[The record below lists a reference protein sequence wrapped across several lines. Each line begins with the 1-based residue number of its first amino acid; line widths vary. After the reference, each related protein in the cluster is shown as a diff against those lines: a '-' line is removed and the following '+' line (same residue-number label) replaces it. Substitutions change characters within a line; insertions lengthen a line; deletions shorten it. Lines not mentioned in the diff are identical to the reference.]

1 MSVFW
6 LRLVYWHFRL
16 KIHWRSGSYLTNMFC
31 STGSPV
37 NSCLELGVCFP
48 LRWKQLLFWP
58 ARSFSDPSWNQ
69 TRFDFHKGQAV
80 KHYWQRSGKGL
91 FTGLV
96 TEAVIFLKKKK
107 KISREV
113 GLVVPLFPIFN
124 FVFKEGRIAVGAGTF
139 PSNGLRTFP
148 SNGLRDE
155 GRRERVLSKC
165 LRRSFLLRW
174 CDPMSKGTREGR
186 PDTGCIPRIN

>member
-1 MSVFW
+1 M
-6 LRLVYWHFRL
+6 
-16 KIHWRSGSYLTNMFC
+16 
-31 STGSPV
+31 
-37 NSCLELGVCFP
+37 
-48 LRWKQLLFWP
+48 
-58 ARSFSDPSWNQ
+58 
-69 TRFDFHKGQAV
+69 
-80 KHYWQRSGKGL
+80 
-91 FTGLV
+91 
-96 TEAVIFLKKKK
+96 
-107 KISREV
+107 
-113 GLVVPLFPIFN
+113 VPLFPIFN

-165 LRRSFLLRW
+165 LRRSFLLRS